1 MAVTGH
7 KKEET
12 FLLYIRADQLTKA
25 QGLEK
30 HYRDKECKPVMKIN
44 RKAA

>member
-12 FLLYIRADQLTKA
+12 FLLYIRADAMTKA
-25 QGLEK
+25 KGLETY
-30 HYRDKECKPVMKIN
+30 YRKIEKTQ
-44 RKAA
+44 RKSKR